1 MTPTEVETILR
12 RELLR
17 IAPEI
22 DIDSIDRDADLRD
35 EFDIDSIDF
44 LNLIT
49 ALSKHFGTEMPD
61 SDYDQMGTFD
71 ALLSYLA
78 DKTR

>member
-1 MTPTEVETILR
+1 MTPTEIEIILR
-12 RELLR
+12 SEFLQ
-17 IAPEI
+17 IAPDI
-22 DIDSIDRDADLRD
+22 DIDSIERDADLRD

-49 ALSKHFGTEMPD
+49 ALSKHFGTEMPE

-71 ALLSYLA
+71 ALLSYLVG
-78 DKTR
+78 KTR